1 MSSFLDEVAVIL
13 GAQAALSETDR
24 EIIEAMIDIGADK
37 SEIAATFGYA
47 PAQVEAVA
55 EEQAKSAT
63 VTADRTGR

>member
-13 GAQAALSETDR
+13 GAQSALSDTDR
-24 EIIEAMIDIGADK
+24 EIIEAMIDIGAEK

-55 EEQAKSAT
+55 EEQAKSSN
-63 VTADRTGR
+63 VKADRDGR

>member
-24 EIIEAMIDIGADK
+24 EIIEAMIDIGTEK

-55 EEQAKSAT
+55 EEQAKSSSTKAVRT
-63 VTADRTGR
+63 DR